1 METRIK
7 DFFIT
12 ILQISPEDAITDDTS
27 PDDLAQWDSFKH
39 MMLISSFEE
48 EFDISIE
55 PEEIVDMYKNY
66 GEFKVAVLSKLR

>member
-1 METRIK
+1 MSESKIT
-7 DFFIT
+7 DFFAT
-12 ILQISPEDAITDDTS
+12 ILQVPPGDLSDETT
-27 PDDLAQWDSFKH
+27 PDDISNWDSFKH

-66 GEFKVAVLSKLR
+66 GTFKTAITNKLG